1 MQLNSPRKNPYS
13 SLSHAEDELKEQGY
27 QQELTILT
35 ETEAKDKS
43 GKVYKPQE
51 LQLQKVVRLTNNKA
65 FLREE
70 NKSSD
75 PVILYGLQAPNGD
88 KFLVK
93 ENRLSKNHE
102 VVQNFVIAVDQKSK
116 LEEFYSA

>member
-13 SLSHAEDELKEQGY
+13 SLTHAEDELKEQGY
-27 QQELTILT
+27 DQKLTILT
-35 ETEAKDKS
+35 ETEAKGKG
-43 GKVYKPQE
+43 GKVYKPQD
-51 LQLQKVVRLTNNKA
+51 LQLQKVVRLTTNKA

-70 NKSSD
+70 KATSD
-75 PVILYGLQAPNGD
+75 PVIFYGLQASSGE

-93 ENRLSKNHE
+93 ENLLSENHE
-102 VVQNFVIAVDQKSK
+102 VAQDFVIAVDQKSK